1 MVRELTKHGF
11 FKLIVALVLA
21 ILINMTPATLL
32 HGEYSPAAAR
42 IFPNTTEPE
51 IEQTTSK
58 C

>member
-1 MVRELTKHGF
+1 MARKLTRRGF
-11 FKLIVALVLA
+11 ALLLVALVLA

-42 IFPNTTEPE
+42 IFPNATEPE

>member
-51 IEQTTSK
+51 I
-58 C
+58 